1 MVEAA
6 AEAAL
11 VRGLARHLKRREH
24 TIDSS
29 ATRLDTAFRREF
41 SLSRKPKPKYEGD
54 HEHDPSLHLAD
65 DGSTRHNQVPLDIVE
80 SSASFKHNIPM
91 ADLQPP
97 QTIAH
102 PEDNGPEYEKM
113 ETMTCGSDSPGGVD
127 GLVPTS
133 TTVITEMCKMTE
145 SNSSIEVEGGDEDEV
160 EEDVEDVDNPNGTP
174 QIDITELNADELLA
188 LSKSRLDEIPQAR
201 NAADEKTEV
210 QDETKGVETLP
221 DEEPVVKDQAYF
233 IELAMKKAK
242 ESKTIS
248 PQSIKSEDPAYVH
261 KLAERKV
268 AEAEAKAKAD
278 EERTGEHNNIIKP
291 ALLPAKPTRNENS
304 ELWALLNY
312 SKARLEIGATPQ
324 VGGKKTGSRGS
335 SIRGDDTLSVSSKLS
350 KSSRRSQSSRLT
362 NAPIAVVGGPG
373 DGNEKSDDG
382 PFPDVTDNG
391 EAASVDGS
399 VSLESATKNYCDA
412 NDDDDDESNN
422 SNNINDEDDEDED
435 EEDSSDEAED
445 EELPDFLKNNDDE
458 EIDPEEARELYEAA
472 KFKAASILSVTKDN
486 LTDVQMLQAIAIA
499 EDAAKNG
506 DDKFSTKRSLF
517 KLNEAK
523 VEDLKSLL
531 SLSFTQTSTEQD
543 GEAPKEKERYTGG
556 WGIGRGRL
564 IKKLGSVVQ
573 DFREKCDEI
582 DAKKE
587 KARVGQPT
595 GKDILNAAMLDLR
608 AQIEEY
614 EKIVT
619 KTGKR

>member
-1 MVEAA
+1 M
-6 AEAAL
+6 AE
-11 VRGLARHLKRREH
+11 
-24 TIDSS
+24 
-29 ATRLDTAFRREF
+29 
-41 SLSRKPKPKYEGD
+41 
-54 HEHDPSLHLAD
+54 
-65 DGSTRHNQVPLDIVE
+65 
-80 SSASFKHNIPM
+80 
-91 ADLQPP
+91 LQPP
-97 QTIAH
+97 ETIAH
-102 PEDNGPEYEKM
+102 PEDNGLDNAEKI
-113 ETMTCGSDSPGGVD
+113 TTCGSDSPGGVD
-127 GLVPTS
+127 GLVPTAS
-133 TTVITEMCKMTE
+133 TAVITDEYKTME
-145 SNSSIEVEGGDEDEV
+145 SNSSSTEVEVEDEDEV
-160 EEDVEDVDNPNGTP
+160 EEEDEDEEDLDNPNGTP
-174 QIDITELNADELLA
+174 QIEITELNANELLA

-201 NAADEKTEV
+201 IAADKTTIV
-210 QDETKGVETLP
+210 QDSIIASGGDVQSLSGDETTGVETP
-221 DEEPVVKDQAYF
+221 PAEEPVVKDQAYF

-242 ESKTIS
+242 ESKTIIS
-248 PQSIKSEDPAYVH
+248 PQSNKSEDPAYLH

-278 EERTGEHNNIIKP
+278 EERTGEHTNIIKP

-312 SKARLEIGATPQ
+312 SKARLESGATPQ
-324 VGGKKTGSRGS
+324 LGGKKTGSRGS
-335 SIRGDDTLSVSSKLS
+335 SIRGDDAISVSSKLS
-350 KSSRRSQSSRLT
+350 KSSKRSQNSRLT

-373 DGNEKSDDG
+373 DDNEKKDEG

-399 VSLESATKNYCDA
+399 VSLESATKNYSDA
-412 NDDDDDESNN
+412 NDDESNN
-422 SNNINDEDDEDED
+422 SENVNDEDDEDED
-435 EEDSSDEAED
+435 EEDSSDEEEE
-445 EELPDFLKNNDDE
+445 EELPDFLKDKADE

-506 DDKFSTKRSLF
+506 EEKFSTKRSLF

-531 SLSFTQTSTEQD
+531 SLSFTQSSTDQD

-564 IKKLGSVVQ
+564 IKKLGTVMQ